1 VQNIPKEP
9 GERRAR
15 PHDLVVPIS
24 EKRGDKRRERR
35 REGLVYGLE
44 EFNTER
50 IRVLG
55 QFRYKCGF
63 SPPTGR
69 YR

>member
-1 VQNIPKEP
+1 MQNIPKEP

-50 IRVLG
+50 ILSMWIFATDR
-55 QFRYKCGF
+55 QIQID
-63 SPPTGR
+63 
-69 YR
+69 